1 MIEKFGIGIDITDVN
16 RFEEKEYKT
25 NVEFYKK
32 IFTES
37 EIDYC
42 LKYKNSAEHFAG
54 KFAIKESVK
63 KSIKKN
69 VRMTDII
76 TSHIN
81 DKPNV
86 EINGENNY
94 EFIVSVTHENRFAV
108 AVVISE
114 LI

>member
-1 MIEKFGIGIDITDVN
+1 MCIRD
-16 RFEEKEYKT
+16 
-25 NVEFYKK
+25 
-32 IFTES
+32 S
-37 EIDYC
+37 
-42 LKYKNSAEHFAG
+42 
-54 KFAIKESVK
+54 
-63 KSIKKN
+63 
-69 VRMTDII
+69 II

>member
-1 MIEKFGIGIDITDVN
+1 MIEKLGIGIDITDVN
-16 RFEEKEYKT
+16 RFEEKEYET
-25 NVEFYKK
+25 NTEFYKK

>member
-1 MIEKFGIGIDITDVN
+1 M
-16 RFEEKEYKT
+16 
-25 NVEFYKK
+25 
-32 IFTES
+32 S
-37 EIDYC
+37 
-42 LKYKNSAEHFAG
+42 
-54 KFAIKESVK
+54 IKESVK

-69 VRMTDII
+69 IRMTDII

-86 EINGENNY
+86 EINGENDY

-114 LI
+114 LV